1 MIMCYV
7 YSGRLGLKKEDWF
20 GGGGGGGGKSDAEPM
35 WLVILCLYVGNE
47 RRLRET

>member
-20 GGGGGGGGKSDAEPM
+20 GGGGKSDAEPM